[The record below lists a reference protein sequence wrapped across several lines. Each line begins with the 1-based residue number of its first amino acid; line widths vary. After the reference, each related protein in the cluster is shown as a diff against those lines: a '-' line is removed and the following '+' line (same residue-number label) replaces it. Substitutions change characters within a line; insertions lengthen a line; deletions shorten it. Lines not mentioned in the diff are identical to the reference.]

1 MSNHIDPFKEYEF
14 PEPAADEKVRFKR
27 VSRVFGTTYKG
38 IKKIAPISAVLSLVL
53 ISGGIYL
60 GYPVYKN
67 FYYTDPSQ
75 DGYVSPR
82 SPGDVVNMVQ
92 ESVVKVICDDNP
104 NDDGFWYGSGWAIDQ
119 PTSSKEYKT
128 SIITNHH
135 VIEDCVDNKGVVKIE
150 DLEGNLFKAVID
162 IYDSD
167 NDLAKLSTT
176 KKLPTLKLS
185 PNIPYPG
192 YWVMTFGSPD
202 EFVGS
207 ISVGTVMNTTDSEV
221 LITANI
227 SHGNSGGPLVD
238 NEGLVIGTSSWGRK
252 GEQYNG
258 AMSLDAMCA
267 KILKC
272 KYAEGKEYWKYT

>member
-1 MSNHIDPFKEYEF
+1 MSENNDPFNKFEF
-14 PEPAADEKVRFKR
+14 PEPVPHKIHRLEGVKRFYGSINR
-27 VSRVFGTTYKG
+27 F
-38 IKKIAPISAVLSLVL
+38 IKKIAPLSAILSLLL
-53 ISGGIYL
+53 ISVGIYL

-82 SPGDVVNMVQ
+82 SPGDVVNRVQ

-104 NDDGFWYGSGWAIDQ
+104 NDDGFWYGSGWAINQ

-135 VIEDCVDNKGVVKIE
+135 VIEDCVDNHGVVKIE
-150 DLEGNLFKAVID
+150 DLAGSVYKAVID
-162 IYDSD
+162 IYDSE

-207 ISVGTVMNTTDSEV
+207 ISVGTVMNTTELEV

-238 NEGLVIGTSSWGRK
+238 NEGLVIGTSSWGSK

-258 AMSLDAMCA
+258 AMSLNAMCA
-267 KILKC
+267 KIIKC
-272 KYAEGKEYWKYT
+272 KFENGTIFWDYS

>member
-1 MSNHIDPFKEYEF
+1 MFENKDPFKEFEF
-14 PEPAADEKVRFKR
+14 PELATQKRHRYSRVKR
-27 VSRVFGTTYKG
+27 VLGTTNSF
-38 IKKIAPISAVLSLVL
+38 IKKIAPICAVVSLLL
-53 ISGGIYL
+53 ISIGIFL

-135 VIEDCVDNKGVVKIE
+135 VIEDCVEDKGIVKVE
-150 DLEGNLFKAVID
+150 DLEGNVYQAVID
-162 IYDSD
+162 VYDPE

-176 KKLPTLKLS
+176 KKLPTLK
-185 PNIPYPG
+185 
-192 YWVMTFGSPD
+192 
-202 EFVGS
+202 
-207 ISVGTVMNTTDSEV
+207 
-221 LITANI
+221 
-227 SHGNSGGPLVD
+227 
-238 NEGLVIGTSSWGRK
+238 
-252 GEQYNG
+252 
-258 AMSLDAMCA
+258 
-267 KILKC
+267 
-272 KYAEGKEYWKYT
+272 